1 MMAMPGSRAMHVASA
16 AAVLQK
22 GPAAR
27 RNGASRVHVSGGK
40 GLFPCFEDW
49 HRGRVRVKYRAF
61 WNRSTRVPRP
71 DGAPGNAGSAGT
83 QGNRRRAREADRVKA
98 PSGDV
103 ERASGP
109 KQSTA
114 RTGSLFLSA

>member
-1 MMAMPGSRAMHVASA
+1 MYGLRPQGTIRA
-16 AAVLQK
+16 AAPDRFINDGNAREPRDARCIGRRCAAK

-83 QGNRRRAREADRVKA
+83 QGNRRRAR
-98 PSGDV
+98 
-103 ERASGP
+103 
-109 KQSTA
+109 
-114 RTGSLFLSA
+114 